1 MNLFER
7 VKNILLSPA
16 KEWEVVKAEQATVA
30 DLFTKYAMIL
40 AAIPAIAG
48 FIGYSVFGI
57 SLGIFGSYRVP
68 IGTGILWAV
77 LTYVL
82 SLVGVFVIGFIID
95 ALATSFGST
104 KDLTQSM
111 KVAVYS
117 YTASW
122 IGGIF
127 MIFPTIGFLA
137 GIAGIYSLVLIYMG
151 LQRVKDVPKDK
162 MVGYF
167 VVTLILAIVVYFVI
181 GAITGA
187 IAFSGMALGNFDLN
201 M

>member
-7 VKNILLSPA
+7 AKNILLTPA
-16 KEWEVVKAEQATVA
+16 KEWEVVKTEQTTIAV
-30 DLFTKYAMIL
+30 LFTKYAMIL

-57 SLGIFGSYRVP
+57 SLGIFGTYKIP
-68 IGTGILWAV
+68 IATGILWAV
-77 LTYVL
+77 LMYVL
-82 SLVGVFVIGFIID
+82 SLVGVFVVAFIID

-104 KDLTQSM
+104 KDLVQSM
-111 KVAVYS
+111 KVVVYA
-117 YTASW
+117 YTATW

-127 MIFPTIGFLA
+127 YIFPTIGILA
-137 GIAGIYSLVLIYMG
+137 GIAGIYSLVLLYMG

-167 VVTLILAIVVYFVI
+167 VVTLILAIVVYVVI
-181 GAITGA
+181 GAVTG
-187 IAFSGMALGNFDLN
+187 SVLVTSTALGNFDLN